1 MGVYL
6 EHSSL
11 RHSRMNR
18 LKLGL
23 FQNCRTVNGDYEVP
37 HAVDEVD
44 DKILDQYHFYL
55 VVVLLDDLDN
65 AGHLHEFGDHLAG

>member
-1 MGVYL
+1 M
-6 EHSSL
+6 
-11 RHSRMNR
+11 
-18 LKLGL
+18 
-23 FQNCRTVNGDYEVP
+23 NGDYEVP

>member
-1 MGVYL
+1 ML
-6 EHSSL
+6 
-11 RHSRMNR
+11 NK
-18 LKLGL
+18 LKDVLTLQSARILAYLGL

>member
-1 MGVYL
+1 M
-6 EHSSL
+6 
-11 RHSRMNR
+11 
-18 LKLGL
+18 
-23 FQNCRTVNGDYEVP
+23 NGDYAVP

-65 AGHLHEFGDHLAG
+65 AGHLHEFGDHLVG